1 MMRNLD
7 QKQDAI
13 LITGPT
19 ASGKSAL
26 AVRLAAE
33 HDGVVVNA
41 DSMQVYDTLN
51 VLTARPQPQDMGGI
65 EHRLYGHVPAGAAYS
80 TGDWLR
86 EATVIVDELRGRKK
100 LPVFVGGTG
109 LYFRAL
115 TGGLSDMPTI
125 PDEVRESLR
134 GRLASEGAE
143 ALHRELAGRDPEMA
157 KRLKPG
163 DGQRILRALEVLETT
178 GRSISAF
185 QTATGQAVVDAQRA
199 EKIVVLPDRAVLA
212 TRINQRFG
220 AMLRSG
226 AIEEVK
232 ALLALD
238 LSPALPVMKAI
249 GVPQIAAMLA
259 GTMSEA
265 EVIERGAAATRQYAK
280 RQMTWF
286 RNQLDESWQR
296 VDPLASNVSQG
307 KVETGFPEKTNG
319 NKGP

>member
-1 MMRNLD
+1 MRNLD
-7 QKQDAI
+7 RKRDAI

-33 HDGVVVNA
+33 HGGVVVNA

-51 VLTARPQPQDMGGI
+51 VLTARPQPDDMGGV
-65 EHRLYGHVPAGAAYS
+65 EHRLYGHVSAGAAYS

-86 EATVIVDELRGRKK
+86 EATALVGELRARGK

-115 TGGLSDMPTI
+115 TGGLSDMPAI
-125 PDEVRESLR
+125 SDDVRERLR
-134 GRLASEGAE
+134 SRLAAEGAE
-143 ALHRELAGRDPEMA
+143 ELHKELAERDAETA
-157 KRLKPG
+157 RRLMPG

-178 GRSISAF
+178 GRSIAHF
-185 QTATGQAVVDAQRA
+185 QAATGPAVIDAARA

-212 TRINQRFG
+212 ARIDRRFADMLKTG
-220 AMLRSG
+220 AV
-226 AIEEVK
+226 EEVK
-232 ALLALD
+232 ALLALE
-238 LSPALPVMKAI
+238 LSPAMPVMKAI

-259 GTMSEA
+259 GDMREA
-265 EVIERGAAATRQYAK
+265 QVIERGAAATRQYAK

-286 RNQLDESWQR
+286 RNQLDESWR
-296 VDPLASNVSQG
+296 RIDPSAGSG
-307 KVETGFPEKTNG
+307 C
-319 NKGP
+319 